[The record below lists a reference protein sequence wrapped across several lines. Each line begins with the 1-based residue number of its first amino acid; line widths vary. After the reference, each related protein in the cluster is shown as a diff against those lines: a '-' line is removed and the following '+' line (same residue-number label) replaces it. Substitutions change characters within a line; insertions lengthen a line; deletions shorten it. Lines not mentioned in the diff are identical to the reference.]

1 MALMLLLASAMKI
14 KSLLLVL
21 PLLCVASAADFRFV
35 AWNVEWFPGRS
46 PQPEDSAV
54 DAHKKAVAEVLQREK
69 PDIFV
74 GEEIRNWQVFAD
86 VTSTVPGLRPVVVSS
101 FRSETDGTLWPQQ
114 IGIASKLPVEAAW
127 SEAWQ
132 QTIGVPR
139 GFSFAAVNLPAPE
152 TGVLLVYGVHLKSNR
167 GSNDFEALSN
177 SRMREE
183 SAAQLLQH
191 VSQMERLTFKG
202 RIRGILIAGDFN
214 TNQDGQFG
222 DATLGILI
230 KGGFHN
236 TWAGVE
242 KKDRQTWRGSDQF
255 EPTTFDYI
263 LTKGLPQV
271 TAKMIEVPEAASD
284 HWPVTI
290 TLSF

>member
-1 MALMLLLASAMKI
+1 MLLLLPTMKL
-14 KSLLLVL
+14 KSLLI
-21 PLLCVASAADFRFV
+21 LLTLLGAASAAEFRLV
-35 AWNVEWFPGRS
+35 AWNVEWFPGRA
-46 PQPEDSAV
+46 PQPEAPAV
-54 DAHKKAVAEVLQREK
+54 EAHKKAVAEVLQREK
-69 PDIFV
+69 PDILI

-86 VTSTVPGLRPVVVSS
+86 LVTAVPELRPVVVSS

-127 SEAWQ
+127 AEAWQ
-132 QTIGVPR
+132 QTIGLPR

-152 TGVLLVYGVHLKSNR
+152 QGVLLVYGVHLKSNR
-167 GSNDFEALSN
+167 GSNDFEALAN

-191 VSQMERLTFKG
+191 VSLMERLTFKG
-202 RIRGILIAGDFN
+202 RIRGVVIAGDFN

-222 DATLGILI
+222 DTTLDILV

-242 KKDRQTWRGSDQF
+242 RKDRLTWRGSDQF

-263 LTKGLPQV
+263 LTKGLPAL
-271 TAKMIEVPEAASD
+271 TAKMIEVPEGASD
-284 HWPVTI
+284 HWPVSI

>member
-1 MALMLLLASAMKI
+1 MKLKYLLL
-14 KSLLLVL
+14 SL
-21 PLLCVASAADFRFV
+21 PWLCVASAAEIRFMT
-35 AWNVEWFPGRS
+35 WNVEWFPGRS
-46 PQPEDSAV
+46 PQPEDPAV
-54 DAHKKAVAEVLQREK
+54 DAHKLAVAEVLRREK

-86 VTSTVPGLRPVVVSS
+86 LASAVPGLRPVVVSS

-114 IGIASKLPVEAAW
+114 IGIASDQPVEAAW
-127 SEAWQ
+127 AEAWH
-132 QTIGVPR
+132 QTIVLPR

-167 GSNDFEALSN
+167 GSNDFEALAN

-191 VSQMERLTFKG
+191 VSLMERLTFKG

-222 DATLGILI
+222 DATLDILV

-242 KKDRQTWRGSDQF
+242 KKDRLTWRGSEQF

-263 LTKGLPQV
+263 LTKGLPPMK
-271 TAKMIEVPEAASD
+271 AKMIEVPDAASD
-284 HWPVTI
+284 HWPVTV